1 MMTRDEIRELATFQ
15 ADETKGA
22 CALSFYFQP
31 DPPQDRSHR
40 REAIVAKDVVKQ
52 ALKSSAATGN
62 NGSLHADLDR
72 VLDLA
77 TNLRGHARGRAVF
90 ACSAQNFWKE
100 YELPPHLVA
109 TQIYLQPRF
118 QLKPLAALLGA
129 QPALS
134 VAMVDRQRARFF
146 DLRLDDLRERG
157 AIVHMLSRN
166 ASSYGYNGYEGGHA
180 ERRVSEEALQHFK
193 AVSERL
199 RTDFEKGIWERLI
212 VGCQDANWSEFE
224 SHLHPYVKQRLIG
237 RFSADVAS
245 VSNEEIRDR
254 AGAVLNQWIAK
265 RASTKVSEA
274 LDFAKSNGR
283 GVTGLRRVLQALET
297 GEVQAIFLTE
307 NYLLEPSSARTA
319 VTSTSTWF
327 RRAWPAES
335 PLANSPTSAM
345 PSSPSP
351 SAATSNCSISRSTP
365 IWIAPA
371 ISPRSCASAPIRQ
384 QDRSRRHRRTWASR
398 ACVVTGLCP
407 VQAGPRSHTWRVGHF
422 RGEA

>member
-1 MMTRDEIRELATFQ
+1 MMTRDEIRELAAFQ

-40 REAIVAKDVVKQ
+40 REAIVAKDLVKQ
-52 ALKSSAATGN
+52 ALKSAVASGK
-62 NGSLHADLDR
+62 NGSLRADLDR

-109 TQIYLQPRF
+109 TQIYLQSRF

-129 QPALS
+129 QPALC
-134 VAMVDRQRARFF
+134 VAVVDRQRARFF

-157 AIVHMLSRN
+157 AIVHMLSRSG
-166 ASSYGYNGYEGGHA
+166 SSYGFNGYDAGHA

-199 RTDFEKGIWERLI
+199 RIDFERGIWERLI
-212 VGCQDANWSEFE
+212 VGCQDASWSEFE

-245 VSNEEIRDR
+245 VSNEEIRDH
-254 AGAVLNQWIAK
+254 AAAVLKRWIGE
-265 RASTKVSEA
+265 RASTKASEA
-274 LDFAKSNGR
+274 VDFAKSNGR
-283 GVTGLRRVLQALET
+283 GVTGLRRVLRALET
-297 GEVQAIFLTE
+297 GEVQTLFLTE
-307 NYLLEPSSARTA
+307 NYSARA
-319 VTSTSTWF
+319 VECPHCGHLDA
-327 RRAWPAES
+327 R
-335 PLANSPTSAM
+335 LSPTCVACGSPTRELADVCDAIIPIAIRRDIELFYLKEHSDLDSAGNI
-345 PSSPSP
+345 
-351 SAATSNCSISRSTP
+351 AALLRFRSDQTTGQ
-365 IWIAPA
+365 IAA
-371 ISPRSCASAPIRQ
+371 AS
-384 QDRSRRHRRTWASR
+384 
-398 ACVVTGLCP
+398 
-407 VQAGPRSHTWRVGHF
+407 
-422 RGEA
+422 

>member
-1 MMTRDEIRELATFQ
+1 MMTRDEIRELAAFQ

-40 REAIVAKDVVKQ
+40 REAIVAKDIVKQ
-52 ALKSSAATGN
+52 ALKSAAASGK

-77 TNLRGHARGRAVF
+77 TNLRGSNRGKAVF
-90 ACSAQNFWKE
+90 ACSAQNFWRE
-100 YELPPHLVA
+100 YELPPQLGGTH
-109 TQIYLQPRF
+109 IYLQPRF

-134 VAMVDRQRARFF
+134 VAVVDRQRARFF

-166 ASSYGYNGYEGGHA
+166 GSSYGFNGYEAGHA

-199 RTDFEKGIWERLI
+199 RTDFERGVWERLI
-212 VGCQDANWSEFE
+212 VGCQDANWAEFE

-245 VSNEEIRDR
+245 VSNEEIRDH
-254 AGAVLNQWIAK
+254 AGALLNQWIAV
-265 RASTKVSEA
+265 RASTKANEA
-274 LDFAKSNGR
+274 VDLAKSNGR
-283 GVTGLRRVLQALET
+283 GVTGLRRVLQALEA
-297 GEVQAIFLTE
+297 GEVQSIFLGE
-307 NYLLEPSSARTA
+307 NYSARA
-319 VTSTSTWF
+319 VECPNCGHLDARLVPLCVACGHSTRELTDVCDAIIPIAIRRDIELFYLREHTDLDRAGNIAALLRF
-327 RRAWPAES
+327 RSDQR
-335 PLANSPTSAM
+335 TGQI
-345 PSSPSP
+345 
-351 SAATSNCSISRSTP
+351 AA
-365 IWIAPA
+365 
-371 ISPRSCASAPIRQ
+371 AS
-384 QDRSRRHRRTWASR
+384 
-398 ACVVTGLCP
+398 
-407 VQAGPRSHTWRVGHF
+407 
-422 RGEA
+422 